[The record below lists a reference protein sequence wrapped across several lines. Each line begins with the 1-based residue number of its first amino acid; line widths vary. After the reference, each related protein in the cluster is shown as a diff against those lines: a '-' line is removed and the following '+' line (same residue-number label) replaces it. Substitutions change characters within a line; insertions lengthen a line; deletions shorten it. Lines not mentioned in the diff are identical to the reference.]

1 MKKSALLLVLL
12 LVPTLTLAQ
21 GIKVT
26 SMYPPA
32 ELRSASGA
40 EFVVIDSSLPT
51 LDIGDEIRT
60 GPGGSMT
67 LELPDGSYVV
77 VSENTTL
84 TIERFWGSD
93 LKNLMRV
100 VLGKARFFIQR
111 WGGRPNLYRVNTPTA
126 LIAVRGTTFEVS
138 VDKSQTT
145 EVYCFDGRV
154 TVESAGLSD
163 REVILEAGRK
173 TLVLAG
179 QYPLTPVEI
188 DADFGATR
196 VLELVRKSDEFE
208 PELRTTPGFN
218 GVLTDNDRRN
228 DRRNRTLG
236 PMSNPQ
242 TNRSVV
248 TPEIRRGKLSYP
260 R

>member
-1 MKKSALLLVLL
+1 MKTSALLVVLL
-12 LVPTLTLAQ
+12 SVPTLTLAQ

-26 SMYPPA
+26 SLYPPA
-32 ELRSASGA
+32 EVRSVSGA
-40 EFVVIDSSLPT
+40 EFVKIDSGLPT
-51 LDIGDEIRT
+51 LEIGDEVRT

-93 LKNLMRV
+93 VRNLMRV

-111 WGGRPNLYRVNTPTA
+111 WGGKPNPYRVSTPTA
-126 LIAVRGTTFEVS
+126 LIAVRGTTFEVK
-138 VDKSQTT
+138 VDSSQVT

-154 TVESAGLSD
+154 TVETAGLSD
-163 REVILEAGRK
+163 REVVLDEGRK
-173 TLVLAG
+173 TLVRSG

-188 DADFGATR
+188 DGDFRGVR
-196 VLELVRKSDEFE
+196 VLELVRKSDEA
-208 PELRTTPGFN
+208 PGELPSAPGVIRV
-218 GVLTDNDRRN
+218 GMDNDRRN
-228 DRRNRTLG
+228 RSVG
-236 PMSNPQ
+236 PLSNPRS
-242 TNRSVV
+242 NRSVV
-248 TPEIRRGKLSYP
+248 SGEIRRGKLSYP

>member
-1 MKKSALLLVLL
+1 MKKSMLLVVLL
-12 LVPTLTLAQ
+12 LVPTLTMAQ
-21 GIKVT
+21 GVKVT

-32 ELRSASGA
+32 EVRSASGA
-40 EFVVIDSSLPT
+40 EFVTIDSGLPT

-84 TIERFWGSD
+84 KIEKFWGSEVR
-93 LKNLMRV
+93 NLMNV
-100 VLGKARFFIQR
+100 VVGKVRFFIQR
-111 WGGRPNLYRVNTPTA
+111 WGGRPNPYRVNTPTA

-138 VDKSQTT
+138 VDGSTAT

-154 TVESAGLSD
+154 TVETAGLSD
-163 REVILEAGRK
+163 REVILDAGRK
-173 TLVLAG
+173 TLVRAG

-188 DADFGATR
+188 DRDFGATR
-196 VLELVRKSDEFE
+196 VLEVVRKNEE
-208 PELRTTPGFN
+208 VRPEMRSVPGVN
-218 GVLTDNDRRN
+218 GVLVDNDRRN
-228 DRRNRTLG
+228 VG
-236 PMSNPQ
+236 PLSNPDL
-242 TNRSVV
+242 NRAVT
-248 TPEIRRGKLSYP
+248 TPEIRRGKLSFP

>member
-1 MKKSALLLVLL
+1 MKKSALLVVLL
-12 LVPTLTLAQ
+12 LLPTLTFAQ

-32 ELRSASGA
+32 VVRSASGA
-40 EFVVIDSSLPT
+40 EFVKIDSSLGT

-84 TIERFWGSD
+84 MIERFWGSD
-93 LKNLMRV
+93 IKNLMRV
-100 VLGKARFFIQR
+100 VLGKVRFFIQR
-111 WGGRPNLYRVNTPTA
+111 WGGRPNPYRVNTPTA

-138 VDKSQTT
+138 VDSSQTT
-145 EVYCFDGRV
+145 EVYCYDGRV
-154 TVESAGLSD
+154 TVETAGLSD
-163 REVILEAGRK
+163 REVVLDAGRK
-173 TLVLAG
+173 TLVLPG
-179 QYPLTPVEI
+179 RYPMTPVEI
-188 DADFGATR
+188 EGDFVATR
-196 VLELVRKSDEFE
+196 VLELVRQSDETV
-208 PELRTTPGFN
+208 PKLRSAPGVN
-218 GVLTDNDRRN
+218 GVLTNNDRRT
-228 DRRNRTLG
+228 RTLG
-236 PMSNPQ
+236 PLSNPR
-242 TNRSVV
+242 TNRSVM

>member
-1 MKKSALLLVLL
+1 MKKSALLIVLL

-32 ELRSASGA
+32 ELRSAAGA
-40 EFVVIDSSLPT
+40 EFVKIDSSLPT

-84 TIERFWGSD
+84 TIEKFWGSD
-93 LKNLMRV
+93 IKNLMRV

-111 WGGRPNLYRVNTPTA
+111 WGGRPNPYRVNTPTA

-138 VDKSQTT
+138 VDSKQAT

-154 TVESAGLSD
+154 TVETAGLSD
-163 REVILEAGRK
+163 REVILDAGRK
-173 TLVLAG
+173 TRVLPG
-179 QYPLTPVEI
+179 QYPLTPVAI
-188 DADFGATR
+188 DADFGGTR
-196 VLELVRKSDEFE
+196 ILELVRKSDETE
-208 PELRTTPGFN
+208 PELRSAPGFN

-228 DRRNRTLG
+228 RTLG
-236 PMSNPQ
+236 PLSNPQ

>member
-1 MKKSALLLVLL
+1 MKKSAMLVVLL
-12 LVPTLTLAQ
+12 LAPALTLAQ

-32 ELRSASGA
+32 EVRSASGA
-40 EFVVIDSSLPT
+40 EFVTIDSSLGT
-51 LDIGDEIRT
+51 LDVGDEIRT

-84 TIERFWGSD
+84 MLERFWGSD
-93 LKNLMRV
+93 IKNLMRV

-111 WGGRPNLYRVNTPTA
+111 WGGRPNPYRVNTPTA
-126 LIAVRGTTFEVS
+126 LIAVRGTTFELR
-138 VDKSQTT
+138 VDSSQAT

-163 REVILEAGRK
+163 REVVLDAGRK
-173 TLVLAG
+173 TLVLPG

-188 DADFGATR
+188 EGDFGATR
-196 VLELVRKSDEFE
+196 VLELVRQSDETM
-208 PELRTTPGFN
+208 PELRSAPGFN
-218 GVLTDNDRRN
+218 GVWTDNDRRT
-228 DRRNRTLG
+228 RTLG
-236 PMSNPQ
+236 PLSNPQ
-242 TNRSVV
+242 TNRNVV

>member
-1 MKKSALLLVLL
+1 MNKSALLLVLL
-12 LVPTLTLAQ
+12 LVPTLTFAQ

-32 ELRSASGA
+32 EVRSASGA
-40 EFVVIDSSLPT
+40 EFVTIDSSLGT

-84 TIERFWGSD
+84 ILERFWGSD
-93 LKNLMRV
+93 IKNLMRV

-111 WGGRPNLYRVNTPTA
+111 WGGRPNPYRVNTPTA
-126 LIAVRGTTFEVS
+126 LIAVRGTAFEIS
-138 VDKSQTT
+138 VDSSSQAT

-163 REVILEAGRK
+163 REVVLDAGLK

-179 QYPLTPVEI
+179 QYPLTPVEF
-188 DADFGATR
+188 DEDFGATR
-196 VLELVRKSDEFE
+196 VLELVRQSDETM
-208 PELRTTPGFN
+208 PEMRSAPGFN

-228 DRRNRTLG
+228 RTLG
-236 PMSNPQ
+236 PLSNPQ
-242 TNRSVV
+242 TNRSVL
-248 TPEIRRGKLSYP
+248 TGETRRGKLSYP